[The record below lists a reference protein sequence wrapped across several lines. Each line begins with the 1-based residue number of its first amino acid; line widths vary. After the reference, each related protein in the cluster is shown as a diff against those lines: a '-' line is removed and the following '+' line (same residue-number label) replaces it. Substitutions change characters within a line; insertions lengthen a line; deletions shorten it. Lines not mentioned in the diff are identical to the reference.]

1 MGSNSEFTGGP
12 YPNVDQVI
20 TFVPGEKKLIEVYG
34 YEPDGEVK
42 ASYEGQTFRKFRFA
56 STYVQTYTH
65 GGELQF
71 VDSNGE
77 YPSSNTSKKTIMRYT
92 KGREASL
99 KGDYNTWYKQ

>member
-42 ASYEGQTFRKFRFA
+42 ASYEGQTFRKLDLLRLMFRLIHTEENFSLWILMESILVVIPA
-56 STYVQTYTH
+56 
-65 GGELQF
+65 
-71 VDSNGE
+71 
-77 YPSSNTSKKTIMRYT
+77 KK
-92 KGREASL
+92 L
-99 KGDYNTWYKQ
+99 